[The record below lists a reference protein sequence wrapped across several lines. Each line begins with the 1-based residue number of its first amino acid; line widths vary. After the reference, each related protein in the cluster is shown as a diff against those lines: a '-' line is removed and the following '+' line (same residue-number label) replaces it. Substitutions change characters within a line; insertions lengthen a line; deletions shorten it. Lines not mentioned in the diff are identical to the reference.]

1 MLRKKVVTMKSPAQI
16 AATYETAGTAKTK
29 LSFRKAFLLGIMA
42 GAFIALGGLGSQI
55 ASVTADTPSAGRLVS
70 SVVFPIGLFMVL
82 VGGAE
87 LFTGNC
93 LILIPVLSKKAT
105 VKGMLRNWAIVYIG
119 NMIGGLA
126 VAFLAA
132 FSHTYSFAGGELAN
146 TVVNTAITKANISFT
161 DGLLRGILCNVLVCM
176 AVWCSFAA
184 DELAGKILALW
195 LPVMLFIVGGF
206 EHCVANMYFIPAGM
220 LASYVHG
227 IPAEGLS
234 IFGYFVTN
242 LIPVTLGNIIGGALC
257 VGAVYYAVYLKD

>member
-1 MLRKKVVTMKSPAQI
+1 MKSPAQI
-16 AATYETAGTAKTK
+16 AAAYEAAGTGKTK
-29 LSFRKAFLLGIMA
+29 LSFGKAFLLGIMA

-55 ASVTADTPSAGRLVS
+55 ASVTAATPSAGRVIS

-93 LILIPVLSKKAT
+93 LIIIPVLTKKTTFA
-105 VKGMLRNWAIVYIG
+105 GMLKNWIPVYLG
-119 NMIGGLA
+119 NMVGGFLI
-126 VAFLAA
+126 AFIAA
-132 FSHTYSFAGGELAN
+132 FSHTYSFADSSLAQL
-146 TVVNTAITKANISFT
+146 VVNTAVTKANISFT

-195 LPVMLFIVGGF
+195 LPVMLFIIGGF

-220 LASYVHG
+220 LASFVHQ
-227 IPAEGLS
+227 IEAEGLS
-234 IFGYFVTN
+234 LSGYFVTN
-242 LIPVTLGNIIGGALC
+242 LIPVTIGNIIGGSIC
-257 VGAVYYAVYLKD
+257 VGLVYYLAYLKDKT

>member
-1 MLRKKVVTMKSPAQI
+1 MKSPAEI
-16 AATYETAGTAKTK
+16 AVKYEGVGTGKAQAPVVKT
-29 LSFRKAFLLGIMA
+29 FLLGILA

-55 ASVTADTPSAGRLVS
+55 ASCTAADPSSARLIS

-93 LILIPVLSKKAT
+93 LITIPVLSGKARLS
-105 VKGMLRNWAIVYIG
+105 GMLKNWVIVYLG
-119 NMIGGLA
+119 NMVGGFPIALI
-126 VAFLAA
+126 AA
-132 FSHTYSFAGGELAN
+132 TSHSYSFAGHALAEN
-146 TVVNTAITKANISFT
+146 VVATAVTKAGITFS

-184 DELAGKILALW
+184 DELAGKVFALW
-195 LPVMLFIVGGF
+195 LPVMLFIICGF

-220 LASYVHG
+220 LTSAIYG

-234 IFGYFVTN
+234 LFGYFVTN
-242 LIPVTLGNIIGGALC
+242 LIPVTLGNIIGGGVC
-257 VGAVYYAVYLKD
+257 VGAMYYVIYLKKYT

>member
-1 MLRKKVVTMKSPAQI
+1 MKSPAQI
-16 AATYETAGTAKTK
+16 AAAYEAAGTSKTK
-29 LSFRKAFLLGIMA
+29 LPFGKAFLLGIMA

-55 ASVTADTPSAGRLVS
+55 ASVTAATPSAARVIS

-93 LILIPVLSKKAT
+93 LIIIPVMTKKTTFA
-105 VKGMLRNWAIVYIG
+105 GMFKNWIPVYLG
-119 NMIGGLA
+119 NMVGGLLIA
-126 VAFLAA
+126 LIAA
-132 FSHTYSFAGGELAN
+132 FSHTYSFADGSLAQL
-146 TVVNTAITKANISFT
+146 VVNTAVTKANISFS

-195 LPVMLFIVGGF
+195 LPVMLFIIGGF

-220 LASYVHG
+220 LASMVHG
-227 IPAEGLS
+227 IETEGLS
-234 IFGYFVTN
+234 LFGYFVTN
-242 LIPVTLGNIIGGALC
+242 LIPVTIGNIIGGSIC
-257 VGAVYYAVYLKD
+257 VGFVYYLSYLKDKT